1 MSYLP
6 NNAKELLDLAVDV
19 KNDVDGFKKYLNSL
33 NPLLFDTVVSSKE
46 DIEHY
51 DAIKTALN
59 DFAIDK
65 KIDLL
70 MPLDKPEHSEYF
82 IIGKNDEFPGM
93 DVIIGFA
100 PVYLDVL
107 YKDGWDVKCDLDEPS
122 MDHHDYKIKFTLTVH
137 E

>member
-33 NPLLFDTVVSSKE
+33 NPLLFDTAISSKE
-46 DIEHY
+46 DIKRNE
-51 DAIKTALN
+51 DIKTALN
-59 DFAIDK
+59 DFAIYK
-65 KIDLL
+65 KINLL
-70 MPLDKPEHSEYF
+70 MPLDKPEHPEYF
-82 IIGKNDEFPGM
+82 TIGKTDEFPGM

-107 YKDGWDVKCDLDEPS
+107 YKDGWDVKCDFDEPS
-122 MDHHDYKIKFTLTVH
+122 MTHHDYKVKLTLTVH
-137 E
+137 R

>member
-33 NPLLFDTVVSSKE
+33 NPLLFNTVVSSKE
-46 DIEHY
+46 DIKRNE
-51 DAIKTALN
+51 DIKTELN
-59 DFAIDK
+59 NFATNK
-65 KIDLL
+65 RIDLL
-70 MPLDKPEHSEYF
+70 IPLDEHEHPEYF
-82 IIGKNDEFPGM
+82 TIGKTTKLPGTA
-93 DVIIGFA
+93 VIIGFA

-107 YKDGWDVKCDLDEPS
+107 YKDGWDVKCDLDDPS
-122 MDHHDYKIKFTLTVH
+122 EIHHDYKIKFTLTVH